1 MIFIMLIMYILC
13 FDLEGVFTP
22 EVWIAVSKATGI
34 DDLKL
39 TTRDISD
46 YDVLMKNRI
55 AILKKNKITI
65 KDIQGIISNM
75 DLLPGAKEFLD
86 YIRTITQVVIV
97 TDSFIE
103 FVMPFMKKLGFPICF
118 CHNLEINEEGII
130 TDYKIRTS
138 EMKKKTVLAF
148 KKLNYEV
155 IAVGDS
161 YNDVSMLLEA
171 KHGVLFRPPKN
182 VIEQFPELPTVN
194 EYDELKD
201 LISTYLGFSD

>member
-1 MIFIMLIMYILC
+1 MYIVC

-34 DDLKL
+34 SDLKL

-65 KDIQGIISNM
+65 ENIQEIISNM

-86 YIRTITQVVIV
+86 HIRTIAQVAIV

-103 FVMPFMKKLGFPICF
+103 FVMPFMKKLGFPMCF
-118 CHNLEINEEGII
+118 CHNLEIDEEGMI
-130 TDYKIRTS
+130 TDYKIRTN

-155 IAVGDS
+155 IATGDS

-171 KHGVLFRPPKN
+171 KHGILFRPPKN
-182 VIEQFPELPTVN
+182 VVEQFPELPVVK
-194 EYDELKD
+194 EYDNLKD
-201 LISTYLGFSD
+201 LISKYLGF

>member
-1 MIFIMLIMYILC
+1 MYIVC

-34 DDLKL
+34 DELKL

-46 YDVLMKNRI
+46 YDVLMRNRI
-55 AILKKNKITI
+55 ALLKKNKITL
-65 KDIQGIISNM
+65 KDIQEIISKM

-86 YIRTITQVVIV
+86 YIRSVAQVVIV
-97 TDSFIE
+97 TDSFID
-103 FVMPFMKKLGFPICF
+103 FVMPFMKKLGFPMCF

-130 TDYKIRTS
+130 TGYKIRIS

-155 IAVGDS
+155 IAAGDS

-171 KHGVLFRPPKN
+171 KHGILFRPPKN
-182 VIEQFPELPTVN
+182 VIEQFPDLPVVN

-201 LISTYLGFSD
+201 LISKYLEFSD

>member
-1 MIFIMLIMYILC
+1 MYIVC

-22 EVWIAVSKATGI
+22 EVWIAISKATGI

-46 YDVLMKNRI
+46 YDILMKNRI
-55 AILKKNKITI
+55 AILKKNNITL
-65 KDIQGIISNM
+65 KDIQEIISKM
-75 DLLPGAKEFLD
+75 DLLAGAKEFLD
-86 YIRTITQVVIV
+86 YIRSVAQVVIV
-97 TDSFIE
+97 TDSFID
-103 FVMPFMKKLGFPICF
+103 FVMPFMKKLDFPMCF

-130 TDYKIRTS
+130 TDYKIRIS

-148 KKLNYEV
+148 QKLNYEV
-155 IAVGDS
+155 IAAGDS

-171 KHGVLFRPPKN
+171 KHGILFRPPKN
-182 VIEQFPELPTVN
+182 VVEQFPELPVVN

-201 LISTYLGFSD
+201 LISTYLGYSD

>member
-1 MIFIMLIMYILC
+1 MYIVC

-34 DDLKL
+34 SDLKL

-65 KDIQGIISNM
+65 ENIQEIISNM

-86 YIRTITQVVIV
+86 HIRTIAQVAIV

-103 FVMPFMKKLGFPICF
+103 FVMPFMKKLGFPMCF
-118 CHNLEINEEGII
+118 CHNLEIDEEGMI
-130 TDYKIRTS
+130 TDYKIRTN

-155 IAVGDS
+155 IAAGDS

-171 KHGVLFRPPKN
+171 KHGILFRPPKN
-182 VIEQFPELPTVN
+182 VVEQFPELPVVI

-201 LISTYLGFSD
+201 LISKYLEFSD

>member
-1 MIFIMLIMYILC
+1 MYIVC

-22 EVWIAVSKATGI
+22 EVWVAVSKATGI
-34 DDLKL
+34 DELKL

-65 KDIQGIISNM
+65 ENIQEIISNM

-86 YIRTITQVVIV
+86 HIRIIAQVVIV

-103 FVMPFMKKLGFPICF
+103 FVMPFMKKLGFPMCF
-118 CHNLEINEEGII
+118 CHNLEIDEEGMI
-130 TDYKIRTS
+130 TDYKIRTN

-155 IAVGDS
+155 IAAGDS

-171 KHGVLFRPPKN
+171 KHGILFRPPKN
-182 VIEQFPELPTVN
+182 VVEQFPELPVVK
-194 EYDELKD
+194 EYDNLKD
-201 LISTYLGFSD
+201 LISKYLGF

>member
-1 MIFIMLIMYILC
+1 MYIVC

-22 EVWIAVSKATGI
+22 EVWIAVSKATEI
-34 DDLKL
+34 DELKF

-46 YDVLMKNRI
+46 YDALMRKRI
-55 AILKKNKITI
+55 ALLKKNKITL
-65 KDIQGIISNM
+65 KDIQDIISKM
-75 DLLPGAKEFLD
+75 DLLPGAKDFLD
-86 YIRTITQVVIV
+86 YIRSVAQVVIV

-103 FVMPFMKKLGFPICF
+103 FVVPFMKKLGFPICF
-118 CHNLEINEEGII
+118 CHNLETNEEGMII
-130 TDYKIRTS
+130 DYKIRIS

-155 IAVGDS
+155 IAAGDS

-171 KHGVLFRPPKN
+171 KHGILFRPPKN
-182 VIEQFPELPTVN
+182 VVEQFPELPVVN

-201 LISTYLGFSD
+201 LISKYLGFSD

>member
-1 MIFIMLIMYILC
+1 MYIVC

-34 DDLKL
+34 DELKL

-46 YDVLMKNRI
+46 YDVLMKGRI
-55 AILKKNKITI
+55 AILKKNNITL
-65 KDIQGIISNM
+65 KDIQEIISKM

-86 YIRTITQVVIV
+86 YIRSVAQIVIV
-97 TDSFIE
+97 TDSFID
-103 FVMPFMKKLGFPICF
+103 FVMPFMKKLGFPMCF
-118 CHNLEINEEGII
+118 CHNLEVNEEGII
-130 TDYKIRTS
+130 TDYKIRIN

-148 KKLNYEV
+148 KKLNFEV
-155 IAVGDS
+155 IAAGDS

-171 KHGVLFRPPKN
+171 KHGILFRPPKN
-182 VIEQFPELPTVN
+182 VVEQFPELPVVN

-201 LISTYLGFSD
+201 LISKYLGFSD

>member
-1 MIFIMLIMYILC
+1 MYIVC

-22 EVWIAVSKATGI
+22 EVWIAVSKTTGI
-34 DDLKL
+34 SDLKL

-65 KDIQGIISNM
+65 ENIQEIISNM

-86 YIRTITQVVIV
+86 HIRTIAQVVIV

-103 FVMPFMKKLGFPICF
+103 FVMPFMKKLGFPMCF
-118 CHNLEINEEGII
+118 CHNLEIDEEGMI
-130 TDYKIRTS
+130 TDYKIRTN

-155 IAVGDS
+155 IAAGDS

-171 KHGVLFRPPKN
+171 KHGILFRPPKN
-182 VIEQFPELPTVN
+182 VVEQFPEIPVVN

-201 LISTYLGFSD
+201 LISKFLGYSK

>member
-1 MIFIMLIMYILC
+1 MYIVC

-34 DDLKL
+34 SDLKL

-65 KDIQGIISNM
+65 ENIQEIISNM

-86 YIRTITQVVIV
+86 HIRTVAQVVIV

-103 FVMPFMKKLGFPICF
+103 FVMPFMKKLGFPMCF
-118 CHNLEINEEGII
+118 CHNLKIDEEGMI
-130 TDYKIRTS
+130 TDYKIRTN

-155 IAVGDS
+155 IAAGDS
-161 YNDVSMLLEA
+161 YNDIKMLLEA
-171 KHGVLFRPPKN
+171 KHGILFRPPKN
-182 VIEQFPELPTVN
+182 VVEQFPELPVVK
-194 EYDELKD
+194 EYDNLKD
-201 LISTYLGFSD
+201 LISKYLGF

>member
-1 MIFIMLIMYILC
+1 MYIVC

-34 DDLKL
+34 SDLKL

-65 KDIQGIISNM
+65 ENIQEIISNM

-86 YIRTITQVVIV
+86 HIRTIAQVAIV

-103 FVMPFMKKLGFPICF
+103 FVMPFMKKLGFPMCF
-118 CHNLEINEEGII
+118 CHNLEIDEEGMI
-130 TDYKIRTS
+130 TDYKIRTN

-155 IAVGDS
+155 IAAGDS

-171 KHGVLFRPPKN
+171 KHGILFRPPKN
-182 VIEQFPELPTVN
+182 VVEQFPELPVVK
-194 EYDELKD
+194 EYDNLRD
-201 LISTYLGFSD
+201 LISKYLDFRMWL

>member
-1 MIFIMLIMYILC
+1 MYIVC

-34 DDLKL
+34 DELKL

-55 AILKKNKITI
+55 ALLKKNKITL
-65 KDIQGIISNM
+65 KNIQEIILNM
-75 DLLPGAKEFLD
+75 DLLSGAKEFLD
-86 YIRTITQVVIV
+86 YIRTVAQIVIV

-118 CHNLEINEEGII
+118 CHNLEIDKEGMI
-130 TDYKIRTS
+130 TDYKIRIN
-138 EMKKKTVLAF
+138 EMKKKTVLAL
-148 KKLNYEV
+148 KKLNYDV
-155 IAVGDS
+155 IAAGDS

-171 KHGVLFRPPKN
+171 KYGILFRPPKK
-182 VIEQFPELPTVN
+182 VVKQFPELPVVN
-194 EYDELKD
+194 EYDELKG
-201 LISTYLGFSD
+201 LISKYLGYSN

>member
-1 MIFIMLIMYILC
+1 MYIVC

-39 TTRDISD
+39 TTRDVSD

-55 AILKKNKITI
+55 AILKKNNITI
-65 KDIQGIISNM
+65 KDIQEIISNM

-86 YIRTITQVVIV
+86 YIRSVAQVVIL
-97 TDSFIE
+97 TDSFVE
-103 FVMPFMKKLGFPICF
+103 FVMLFMKKLDFPMCF

-130 TDYKIRTS
+130 TDYKIRIS

-155 IAVGDS
+155 IAAGDS

-171 KHGVLFRPPKN
+171 NHGILFRPPKN
-182 VIEQFPELPTVN
+182 VVEKFPEFPVVN

-201 LISTYLGFSD
+201 LISKYLGFSD

>member
-1 MIFIMLIMYILC
+1 MYIVC

-55 AILKKNKITI
+55 AILKKNNITL
-65 KDIQGIISNM
+65 KRIQEIISNM
-75 DLLPGAKEFLD
+75 DLLSGARDFLD
-86 YIRTITQVVIV
+86 YIRSVSQVVIV

-103 FVMPFMKKLGFPICF
+103 FVMPFMEKLGFPLCF
-118 CHNLEINEEGII
+118 CHNLETNEEGII

-138 EMKKKTVLAF
+138 EMKKNTVLAL
-148 KKLNYEV
+148 KQLNYEV
-155 IAVGDS
+155 IAAGDS
-161 YNDVSMLLEA
+161 YNDVSMLKEA
-171 KHGVLFRPPKN
+171 KHGILFRPPKN
-182 VIEQFPELPTVN
+182 VVDQFPELPIVS
-194 EYDELKD
+194 EYEELKV
-201 LISTYLGFSD
+201 LILKYLDI